1 MRFTI
6 LYIFGITQSLLIK
19 HKSDNN
25 YLSLYAEGGF
35 TYVKLTPD
43 EKEAVDVTFT
53 PNKDGS
59 VFIKNSQEP
68 NKSFDIADNK
78 DKLIMYN
85 FHGGNN
91 QQFMVS
97 MVDHRKFKII
107 NNGQCLD
114 YDAESKKILKKT
126 CTNSESQIFDIF
138 DKNSEDS
145 SAATDLNSEKIRYNM
160 NEIEP
165 VYELYTDRQLPRKKH
180 HRHHHHHHHYDYD
193 YE

>member
-1 MRFTI
+1 
-6 LYIFGITQSLLIK
+6 
-19 HKSDNN
+19 
-25 YLSLYAEGGF
+25 
-35 TYVKLTPD
+35 
-43 EKEAVDVTFT
+43 
-53 PNKDGS
+53 
-59 VFIKNSQEP
+59 
-68 NKSFDIADNK
+68 
-78 DKLIMYN
+78 MYN

-114 YDAESKKILKKT
+114 YDAELKKILKKT

-138 DKNSEDS
+138 DKNSKDS

>member
-1 MRFTI
+1 MKFTF
-6 LYIFGITQSLLIK
+6 LFIFGITQSLLIK

-25 YLSLYAEGGF
+25 YLSLYAEGAF

-97 MVDHRKFKII
+97 MVDNRKYKII

-126 CTNSESQIFDIF
+126 CTNSESQVFDIF